1 MKRPRLLSLREL
13 RRVPR
18 WCPNPEVRKHSPRPL
33 SELRN
38 RKDTSNI
45 MILVPLL
52 NPKFATV
59 PAAKSCELRIRGTRA
74 GDDSKKSHPAL
85 GPAVEQRAHDRI
97 PFRVEGPVGDGLPGP
112 SVPIGGV
119 AGIAFET
126 VQIGMHPGGIVAV
139 LVHDEL
145 VRLVPVALAGPP

>member
-18 WCPNPEVRKHSPRPL
+18 WCPDSEVRKHSPRPL

-59 PAAKSCELRIRGTRA
+59 PAAKSCELRVRGTRA
-74 GDDSKKSHPAL
+74 FSAEAVPASTWKMRPNIEPGRRAEISRAYVQSGPDDS
-85 GPAVEQRAHDRI
+85 
-97 PFRVEGPVGDGLPGP
+97 
-112 SVPIGGV
+112 
-119 AGIAFET
+119 
-126 VQIGMHPGGIVAV
+126 
-139 LVHDEL
+139 
-145 VRLVPVALAGPP
+145 

>member
-18 WCPNPEVRKHSPRPL
+18 WCPDSEVRKHSPRPL

-59 PAAKSCELRIRGTRA
+59 PAARSCELRVRGTRA
-74 GDDSKKSHPAL
+74 GSLQIEA
-85 GPAVEQRAHDRI
+85 QI
-97 PFRVEGPVGDGLPGP
+97 PSWP
-112 SVPIGGV
+112 
-119 AGIAFET
+119 GIA
-126 VQIGMHPGGIVAV
+126 VRRDVYARHKVYARAGRRPDPGAG
-139 LVHDEL
+139 HDGA
-145 VRLVPVALAGPP
+145 RDMR